1 MSIVMKSLINY
12 FKHNRYAR
20 MKELK
25 KASFQTRDISSL
37 LNQGIIHK
45 IKPGLYRLEEIFDVG
60 GVSTSL
66 LDVCQAIPEG
76 VICLISALDFYDLT
90 TFNPSAIYIAVPQ
103 SGKFP
108 KIIYPP
114 IKGYYF
120 SKDVYEAGIEHIK
133 TRYGTVKIYNREKT
147 ICDMFRYRNK
157 LGEDLAFEGLKNYLN
172 LKGFNVGKIME
183 YAKICRIETIIT
195 PYLKAIV
202 S

>member
-1 MSIVMKSLINY
+1 MNNLIEY
-12 FKHNRYAR
+12 FKHNRYVR

-25 KASFQTRDISSL
+25 KVSFQTRDVSHL
-37 LNQGIIHK
+37 LKDGIIHK
-45 IKPGLYRLEEIFDVG
+45 IKPGLYRLEEIFDVD

-90 TFNPSAIYIAVPQ
+90 TFNPSAVYVAVPQ
-103 SGKFP
+103 AGKFP

-120 SKDVYEAGIEHIK
+120 SKDVYYAGIEQIE
-133 TRYGTVKIYNREKT
+133 TLYGTVKIYNREKT

-172 LKGFNVGKIME
+172 LRGFNIGKIIE
-183 YAKICRIETIIT
+183 YAKICRVEKIIM

-202 S
+202 A